1 LITAFL
7 GPLDPS
13 LPAIMLTP
21 FLPQPRFW
29 IVGSLLAILG
39 CLVSTRT
46 AAADNVPHKNTLLDR
61 WELTLPNGAAGWLE
75 LSQEQ
80 GWVDGSILWGGG
92 SVVPLASVVIH
103 GDTATLTRIR
113 EVERKDPSGKVT
125 RKQQFT
131 EVITAQ
137 AKGDV
142 LHLTRTSP
150 RIDGSG
156 FDRADFSGRRTPAMP
171 LRPDLSRV
179 RFGEP
184 IALLNGR
191 DLSGWRPL
199 EAGAPNGWVFRD
211 GLLLNSPEEP
221 APGQPKRRY
230 ANLRTDREF
239 EDFRLTVEVRVPPGG
254 NSGVYLRGIYEIQVF
269 DSYGKPLDSHYMGS
283 VYSRITPTVSAEKP
297 AGEWQTLDLTL
308 VDRHITVILNGQRI
322 IDNQP
327 VPGCTGGALWSD
339 PLRPGP
345 IYLQGDHGGI
355 AYRNFV
361 LRPVVK

>member
-1 LITAFL
+1 MHASLRSLFRCFIT
-7 GPLDPS
+7 
-13 LPAIMLTP
+13 
-21 FLPQPRFW
+21 
-29 IVGSLLAILG
+29 GSLVALAGLLPG
-39 CLVSTRT
+39 LTT
-46 AAADNVPHKNTLLDR
+46 AARADTASASPLLDR

-75 LSQEQ
+75 LKQEG
-80 GWVDGSILWGGG
+80 GWIDGSIRGGGG
-92 SVVPLASVVIH
+92 SVVPLSSVVIA

-113 EVERKDPSGKVT
+113 EVERKDSSGKVT

-156 FDRADFSGRRTPAMP
+156 FDRADFSGRRTPPMP
-171 LRPDLSRV
+171 PRPDLSRV

-191 DLSGWRPL
+191 DLTGWRVL
-199 EAGAPNGWVFRD
+199 EAGAANGWTFRD
-211 GLLLNSPEEP
+211 GMLLNIAEEA

-230 ANLRTDREF
+230 GNLRTDREF

-269 DSYGKPLDSHYMGS
+269 DSYGKGLDSHYMGA
-283 VYSRITPTVSAEKP
+283 VYSRVTPTVSAEKP
-297 AGEWQTLDLTL
+297 AGEWQTLDMTL
-308 VDRHITVILNGQRI
+308 VDRHITVILNGRRI

-327 VPGCTGGALWSD
+327 VPGCTGGAMWAD
-339 PLRPGP
+339 PTRAGP

-355 AYRNFV
+355 AFQNFV